1 MFTQCLFLFGILF
14 LVILY
19 LLHECLIRVVDEQY
33 EENPRQ
39 FAEGLEQQFSKKG
52 KCP

>member
-1 MFTQCLFLFGILF
+1 MFTQCLFLFAVLF

-19 LLHECLIRVVDEQY
+19 LLYECMIRVVDEQY
-33 EENPRQ
+33 EENPGQ
-39 FAEGLEQQFSKKG
+39 FAEGPEQQFSKEG